1 MGGTYTVATMS
12 GTNASTLASEPTGT
26 PSGAHGRQVRAMFGQ
41 VAGRYDLMNRLMTFG
56 QDVRWRRFVI
66 GRADLRP
73 GDRLL
78 DLATG
83 TGDLAFDALAHT
95 EGLHVAAAD
104 FTVEMMRVGRRR
116 PGAQRVT
123 WLAADALA
131 LPFADGG
138 FDAVIQGYLLRNLVD
153 IPAALAEQYRVLRP
167 GGRVVVLETSP
178 PPPSPVRPFVNAHMR
193 FGIPLL
199 SRLASG
205 NPEAYGYLLA
215 TTARFRSPAQLVS
228 LLHDAGFEQVQWRSF
243 MFGTQAVH
251 WARKPGGTSAPDPA
265 QPALV

>member
-1 MGGTYTVATMS
+1 MS
-12 GTNASTLASEPTGT
+12 GTDASTDASTSTSDPAGT
-26 PSGAHGRQVRAMFGQ
+26 ASDAHGRQVRAMFGQ

-83 TGDLAFDALAHT
+83 TGDLAFDALRAAA
-95 EGLHVAAAD
+95 ELQVAGAD

-116 PGAQRVT
+116 PDAHRVS
-123 WLAADALA
+123 WLGADALA
-131 LPFADGG
+131 LPFADAS

-153 IPAALAEQYRVLRP
+153 IPTALAEQYRVLRP

-178 PPPSPVRPFVNAHMR
+178 PPPSPVRPFVNAHLR
-193 FGIPLL
+193 YGIPLL

-215 TTARFRSPAQLVS
+215 TTARFRSPSQLVM
-228 LLHDAGFEQVQWRSF
+228 LLHDAGFEQVRWRSF

-251 WARKPGGTSAPDPA
+251 WARKPATAAPRAPA
-265 QPALV
+265 DA

>member
-1 MGGTYTVATMS
+1 MS
-12 GTNASTLASEPTGT
+12 GTDPSTDPSTDERFSSTGPAGT
-26 PSGAHGRQVRAMFGQ
+26 PSEAHGRQVRAMFGQ

-83 TGDLAFDALAHT
+83 TGDLALDALAQT
-95 EGLHVAAAD
+95 AGLRVAGAD

-116 PGAQRVT
+116 PGALGVN

-131 LPFADGG
+131 LPFADAS

-153 IPAALAEQYRVLRP
+153 IPTALAEQYRVLRP

-178 PPPSPVRPFVNAHMR
+178 PPPSPVRPLVNAHLR
-193 FGIPLL
+193 YGIPLL

-205 NPEAYGYLLA
+205 SPEAYGYLLA
-215 TTARFRSPAQLVS
+215 TTARFRSPSELVT

-251 WARKPGGTSAPDPA
+251 WARKPGDPGSTDA
-265 QPALV
+265 AGDDDR